1 MALLLADAQRL
12 TSNQFVQ
19 GIVET
24 IITESQVLQ
33 FLPFMELNGNSL
45 IYNQEA
51 TLSGSSWYAP
61 SDVWTEQAVTVAQK
75 SAALKILGGDVDVDN
90 FLNQTFRNPNELRAE
105 AVNKKAKAIAYGF
118 NDAFFNG
125 SGSSNQP
132 TGIKLLCTGGQTR
145 SLGANGAAP
154 TLDDFDALID
164 MVKPGKPHA
173 LFMSKRT
180 RRGLKKL
187 RRAMNNVLDENITQ
201 FGQRVEFY
209 DGIPIIVDDNIS
221 DAETVGTSTDC
232 SRIYAAQFGYGQGI
246 MGLMNG
252 MPQADEIGNLETKD
266 AFRTRIK
273 WYCGLLNFRDLALAM
288 MTGVRPN

>member
-12 TSNQFVQ
+12 TNNQFVQ
-19 GIVET
+19 GIIDT
-24 IITESQVLQ
+24 IVTESAVLQ
-33 FLPFMELNGNSL
+33 YLPFMELNGNSL

-61 SDVWTEQAVTVAQK
+61 ADTWTEQAVTVTQK
-75 SAALKILGGDVDVDN
+75 TAVLKILGGDVDVDN

-105 AVNKKAKAIAYGF
+105 AVAKKAKAIAYGF

-125 SGSSNQP
+125 TGSSNQP
-132 TGIKLLCTGGQTR
+132 TGLKSLVTAGQTR
-145 SLGANGAAP
+145 SLGTNGAAP

-164 MVKPGKPHA
+164 LIKPGKPDA
-173 LFMSKRT
+173 IFMSKRT

-187 RRAMNNVLDENITQ
+187 RRGMNNVLDQDINQ

-209 DGIPIIVDDNIS
+209 DGIPVIVDENIS
-221 DAETVGTSTDC
+221 DTETVGTSTDC
-232 SRIYAAQFGYGQGI
+232 SRVYAVQFGYGQGI

-252 MPQADEIGNLETKD
+252 MIQADEVGNLETKD
-266 AFRTRIK
+266 AYRTRIK
-273 WYCGLLNFRDLALAM
+273 WYCGLVNFRDLALAAL
-288 MTGVRPN
+288 TGVRPN

>member
-12 TSNQFVQ
+12 TNNQFVQ
-19 GIVET
+19 GIIET
-24 IITESQVLQ
+24 IIAESQVLQ
-33 FLPFMELNGNSL
+33 YLPFMELNGNSL

-61 SDVWTEQAVTVAQK
+61 ADTWVEQAVTVAQK
-75 SAALKILGGDVDVDN
+75 TAALRILGGDVDVDN

-125 SGSSNQP
+125 TGASNQP
-132 TGIKLLCTGGQTR
+132 SGLKTMATGGQTR

-154 TLDDFDALID
+154 ILDDYDALID
-164 MVKPGKPHA
+164 MVKPGKPAA

-180 RRGLKKL
+180 RAGLKKL
-187 RRAMNNVLDENITQ
+187 RRAMNNVLDQDLNQ
-201 FGQRVEFY
+201 FGQRIEFY

-221 DAETVGTSTDC
+221 ITETVGTSTDC
-232 SRIYAAQFGYGQGI
+232 SRVYAVQFGYGQGI

-252 MPQADEIGNLETKD
+252 MLQADEIGNLETKD

>member
-187 RRAMNNVLDENITQ
+187 RRAMNNVLDEDITQ

-252 MPQADEIGNLETKD
+252 MLQADEIGNLETKD